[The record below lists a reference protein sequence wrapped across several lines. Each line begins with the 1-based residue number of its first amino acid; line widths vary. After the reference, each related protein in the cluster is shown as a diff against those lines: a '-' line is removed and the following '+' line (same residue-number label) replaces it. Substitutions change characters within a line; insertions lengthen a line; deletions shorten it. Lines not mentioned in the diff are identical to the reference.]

1 MTSEKTVNDNFTRLI
16 RYNTSGISCW
26 LTLILVAFLLGSI
39 GLGWVVN
46 GFLILVALLI
56 ITPVLALVGLQWWLK
71 RNLVQDQCPVCSYEF
86 TGFNNTEFRCP
97 NCSEPL
103 KVEAGHFSRITPP
116 GTIDVDAV
124 DVSVQQIEEEK

>member
-1 MTSEKTVNDNFTRLI
+1 MNDNFTRLI

>member
-1 MTSEKTVNDNFTRLI
+1 MNDNFTRLI

-103 KVEAGHFSRITPP
+103 KVEVGHFSRITPP
-116 GTIDVDAV
+116 GTIDVDAI

>member
-1 MTSEKTVNDNFTRLI
+1 MNDNFTRLI

-46 GFLILVALLI
+46 GFLILLALLI

-71 RNLVQDQCPVCSYEF
+71 RNLVQDRCPVCSYEF

-103 KVEAGHFSRITPP
+103 KVEGGQFSRITPP
-116 GTIDVDAV
+116 GTIDVDAI
-124 DVSVQQIEEEK
+124 DISVQQIEEEK